1 MLAGGLTW
9 RVGEKEEAGNL
20 KVSGLSRLTEAESL
34 GEAGNSAWAFRLAL
48 PLSTSVEML
57 RLSLT
62 MSPLGNGLQLAFT
75 EARLHDISKRT
86 RHSRF

>member
-57 RLSLT
+57 RLS
-62 MSPLGNGLQLAFT
+62 PLGNGLQLAFT